1 MATARQITSVLFG
14 MVVALGGAHGAL
26 AGESGSFSA
35 VMGFNTDYT
44 RIDFAGG
51 NVTGGAL
58 RGPATITKSSGAPF
72 VEGESSNR
80 VCIVYAKETEA
91 GVQVESSCALTD
103 LSGDQLY
110 LLASRSIG
118 DVAAGGGGAGKQQI
132 MGGTGKYAG
141 ITGSCDYTVAYLP
154 GDTGVTQTKCEWQK
168 P

>member
-1 MATARQITSVLFG
+1 MAVARLMASILFG
-14 MVVALGGAHGAL
+14 ASIALGATHGAL

-72 VEGESSNR
+72 VEGESSSR
-80 VCIVYAKETEA
+80 VCIVYAKETGA

-110 LLASRSIG
+110 LMATRKAG

-132 MGGTGKYAG
+132 MGGTGKYAD
-141 ITGSCDYTVAYLP
+141 ITGSCEYTVDYLP
-154 GDTGVTQTKCEWQK
+154 GDIGVTQTKCEWQK